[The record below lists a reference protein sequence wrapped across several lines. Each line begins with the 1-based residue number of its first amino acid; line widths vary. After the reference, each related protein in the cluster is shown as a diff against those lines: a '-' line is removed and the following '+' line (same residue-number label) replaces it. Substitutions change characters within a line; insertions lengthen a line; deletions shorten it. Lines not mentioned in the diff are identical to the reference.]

1 MNRVIHRCD
10 QRSDEW
16 FALRAGRFT
25 ASQAGD
31 MLATVKSGE
40 AAARRNLRTRLIVE
54 RLTGKPI
61 PSTYQSKAMAQGVE
75 REPLARAAYESLTGN
90 LVEEIGFISSGDYM
104 VGCSPDGVEL
114 DGERVKRVIEL
125 KCPEPTAHLEYI
137 RTGEMPTGY
146 RAQVIHAL
154 WVSGA
159 EVCDWMS
166 YNPDFPPEMQTL
178 LIRVERHDGE
188 IAAYAEK
195 ALEFLAEVD
204 NEMCELR
211 ERMGV

>member
-16 FALRAGRFT
+16 FALRAGRLT

-31 MLATVKSGE
+31 MLAMVKSGE

-75 REPLARAAYESLTGN
+75 REPLARAAYESLSGN

-114 DGERVKRVIEL
+114 DGDRVRRIIEL
-125 KCPEPTAHLEYI
+125 KCPEPTAHLEYLKN
-137 RTGEMPTGY
+137 GEMPSGY
-146 RAQVIHAL
+146 RAQVAHAL

-166 YNPDFPPEMQTL
+166 YNPDFPTDMQTV
-178 LIRVERHDGE
+178 LIKVERHEGE
-188 IAAYAEK
+188 ISAYAEK

-204 NEMCELR
+204 NEMRELR
-211 ERMGV
+211 ERMGQ

>member
-16 FALRAGRFT
+16 FALRAGRLT

-31 MLATVKSGE
+31 MLALVKSGE

-75 REPLARAAYESLTGN
+75 REPLARAAYESSSGN

-114 DGERVKRVIEL
+114 DGDRVRRIIEL
-125 KCPEPTAHLEYI
+125 KCPEPTAHLEYLKN
-137 RTGEMPTGY
+137 GEMPAGY
-146 RAQVIHAL
+146 RAQVAHAL

-166 YNPDFPPEMQTL
+166 YNPDFPPDMQTV
-178 LIRVERHDGE
+178 LIQIERYEGE
-188 IAAYAEK
+188 ISAYAEK
-195 ALEFLAEVD
+195 ALEFLEEVD
-204 NEMCELR
+204 NEMRELR
-211 ERMGV
+211 ERMGQ